1 MNLLKKS
8 DHILLLFIT
17 LTIALTSCN
26 ATLKIKDGSLAY
38 DLKKY
43 ALAAELLQE
52 DFEKAKDKKSKYEI
66 AVKIGK
72 SYRAFSNTVAAENW
86 FKTAADLDVDPAALL
101 DYALVLKQNEKYAEA
116 IETLKIYYQLDRSQ
130 RIIVEKH
137 TAACEEVIKAKA
149 EKTYTK
155 IINLADVNTEFS
167 EFGTTVNNGELLFS
181 SNRKSSEGKT
191 DDWTGKG
198 YANIYSALI
207 QNESKM
213 DEAIL
218 WRSDINSIWHE
229 GTVAVNKDETEV
241 YFTRCGSDSD
251 TKDVCKIYRSIKDFD
266 TWTAPHEVVL
276 IDDSSNVGHPFI
288 SADGKLLYF
297 SSDAEIGYGGKD
309 IYVSKRV
316 GEDWDVPMNLG
327 PRINTPDD
335 EMFPYIA
342 KDGML
347 YFASSGHYG
356 YGGLDLFRAE
366 KRGQIFT
373 NVETLGYPINT
384 GGDDFGIYLLDSY
397 DDSVEI
403 LGYLSSNRI
412 GGMGSDDLYFFEK
425 RLTPEPILPPA
436 VFVLKGIV
444 EEKILSDPNNPKSSV
459 VGQQPLNAANADI
472 LDNTDPTK
480 PYLIE
485 RLVTKKEGTFEI
497 ALDEDVDYL
506 LEYSKAGYFTN
517 KDVVSTKNYNAK
529 DGDTIIINKSIVL
542 DKVFEEIEF
551 VLNIYYDLDS
561 ANIRPDAALV
571 LDSLANI
578 LAENPSLQ
586 VELASHTDS
595 RGGDDYNL
603 DLSQRRAD
611 SAVRY
616 LIKSGISEGR
626 LIAKGYGE
634 TRLVNGCGNGIACT
648 EQQHQENRRTTFKV
662 VGINFQLK
670 E

>member
-1 MNLLKKS
+1 MKFNSTNYSLSFVLMLT
-8 DHILLLFIT
+8 ILL
-17 LTIALTSCN
+17 SGCN
-26 ATLKIKDGSLAY
+26 ATLKIKDGALAY

-52 DFEKAKDKKSKYEI
+52 DFEKEKDKKAKHDI
-66 AVKIGK
+66 ATKIAK
-72 SYRAFSNTVAAENW
+72 SYQAFSNTIAAETW
-86 FKTAADLDVDPAALL
+86 FKTAADMDVDPRSLL
-101 DYALVLKQNEKYAEA
+101 DYALALKQNEKYTEA
-116 IETLKIYYQLDRSQ
+116 IETLNIYYQLDRSQ
-130 RIIVEKH
+130 RIIVQNH
-137 TAACEEVIKAKA
+137 IAACEAIIKAKS
-149 EKTYTK
+149 EKNYTK
-155 IINLADVNTEFS
+155 IVNLESINSEFS
-167 EFGTTVNNGELLFS
+167 DFGTTLHDGELVFS
-181 SNRKSSEGKT
+181 SNRTDSEGNR
-191 DDWTGKG
+191 DDWTGNG
-198 YANIYSALI
+198 YANLYAALI
-207 QNESKM
+207 ENETKM
-213 DEAIL
+213 EEALL
-218 WRSDINSIWHE
+218 WREDINSVWHE
-229 GTVAVNKDETEV
+229 ATVAFNPDKTEV

-251 TKDVCKIYRSIKDFD
+251 TKDVCKIYRSIKELDD
-266 TWTAPHEVVL
+266 WTTPELLVL

-288 SADGKLLYF
+288 TTDGKQLFF
-297 SSDAEIGYGGKD
+297 SSDANIGYGGKD
-309 IYVSKRV
+309 LYVSKRV

-335 EMFPYIA
+335 EMFPTIG

-373 NVETLGYPINT
+373 NVQTLGYPMNT
-384 GGDDFGIYLLDSY
+384 GGDDFAICFLDSY
-397 DDSVEI
+397 EDSVEI
-403 LGYLSSNRI
+403 LGYLTSNRK
-412 GGMGSDDLYFFEK
+412 GGKGGDDIYFFEK
-425 RLTPEPILPPA
+425 RLTPKPILPPP

-444 EEKILSDPNNPKSSV
+444 FEKILSDPMNPKSGV
-459 VGQQPLNAANADI
+459 VGQQPLASANANI
-472 LDNTDPTK
+472 LDNTDATK

-485 RLVTKKEGTFEI
+485 QLVSNSEGNFEI
-497 ALDEDVDYL
+497 RLDEEVDYL
-506 LEYSKAGYFTN
+506 LEYSKSGYFTN
-517 KDVVSTKNYNAK
+517 KDVASTKNYNAK

-542 DKVFEEIEF
+542 EKVYEEIEF

-571 LDSLANI
+571 LDSLANL
-578 LAENPSLQ
+578 LAQNPSLQ

-634 TRLVNGCGNGIACT
+634 TKLVNGCGNGVACT

-662 VGINFQLK
+662 VGINYQLK
-670 E
+670 P

>member
-1 MNLLKKS
+1 MSLLKKS
-8 DHILLLFIT
+8 NHILLLLLT
-17 LTIALTSCN
+17 LTIALTGCN
-26 ATLKIKDGSLAY
+26 ATLKIKDGTLAY

-52 DFEKAKDKKSKYEI
+52 DFEKAKDKKTKHEI
-66 AVKIGK
+66 AVKIAK
-72 SYRAFSNTVAAENW
+72 SYQAFSNTKAAETW
-86 FKTAADLDVDPAALL
+86 FKTAAEMDVDPSTLL
-101 DYALVLKQNEKYAEA
+101 DYALVLKQNEKYDEA
-116 IETLKIYYQLDRSQ
+116 IKTLNVYYQLDRSS

-137 TAACEEVIKAKA
+137 IAACEEIIKAKA
-149 EKTYTK
+149 DKNYTK

-167 EFGTTVNNGELLFS
+167 EFGTTINDGEWLFS
-181 SNRKSSEGKT
+181 SNRKDNEGNT
-191 DDWTGKG
+191 DEWTGKG

-207 QNESKM
+207 QNESKLE
-213 DEAIL
+213 EAIL

-229 GTVAVNKDETEV
+229 ATIAFNPDQTEV

-251 TKDVCKIYRSIKDFD
+251 KKDVCRIFRSFKDFD
-266 TWTAPHEVVL
+266 TWTAPQEVVL
-276 IDDSSNVGHPFI
+276 IEDSSNVGHPFI

-297 SSDAEIGYGGKD
+297 SSDAEMGYGGKD

-316 GEDWDVPMNLG
+316 GDDWDVPMNLG
-327 PRINTPDD
+327 PRINTPED

-342 KDGML
+342 KDGLL
-347 YFASSGHYG
+347 YFASTGHYG
-356 YGGLDLFRAE
+356 YGGLDLFKAE

-373 NVETLGYPINT
+373 NVKTLGYPINT

-403 LGYLSSNRI
+403 LGYLSSNRT

-444 EEKILSDPNNPKSSV
+444 AEKIFTDPNNPKSGI
-459 VGQQPLNAANADI
+459 VGQQPLPSANADI
-472 LDNTDPTK
+472 LDNTDATK

-485 RLVTKKEGTFEI
+485 RLVTKTDGTFEI
-497 ALDEDVDYL
+497 LLDEEVDYL
-506 LEYSKAGYFTN
+506 LEYSKTGYFTN

-542 DKVFEEIEF
+542 EKVFEEIEF
-551 VLNIYYDLDS
+551 ILNIYYDLDS

-571 LDSLANI
+571 LDSLANM

-616 LIKSGISEGR
+616 LISSGISEGR

-634 TRLVNGCGNGIACT
+634 TKLVNNCGNGVACT

-662 VGINFQLK
+662 VGIYYQLK